1 MDGNPCF
8 PRPIVVCTCESIG
21 NPIHWTIHQT
31 FSALVT
37 SLRQCRDTPR
47 CASRC
52 IGFVILRA
60 FIQLE
65 CPSYKTTNPLYLLP
79 PAQKKTCFASLGLAH
94 SGMRVGFFLLGRD
107 IRAYE
112 RPRTVANRH
121 NSRGV
126 LFMPTKEHSWS
137 SLTYEQWQVMV
148 LDWNALQ
155 HYNANP
161 DTLPISTGKQNRKK
175 YIDSIVDSNELG
187 ILRQKGT

>member
-1 MDGNPCF
+1 MSRYPEMRITMYRLRDSPSIHSVRMPELQNNQSTVFAAASPEENLFCF
-8 PRPIVVCTCESIG
+8 T
-21 NPIHWTIHQT
+21 W
-31 FSALVT
+31 
-37 SLRQCRDTPR
+37 
-47 CASRC
+47 SRSQRHA
-52 IGFVILRA
+52 G
-60 FIQLE
+60 
-65 CPSYKTTNPLYLLP
+65 
-79 PAQKKTCFASLGLAH
+79 
-94 SGMRVGFFLLGRD
+94 GFFLLGRD

-155 HYNANP
+155 YYSANP

-187 ILRQKGT
+187 ILRQRGTWGSWMKINPRRRSDTMAHDEALVAVRTSVI